1 MNITVIGMGE
11 VGKHIAGFL
20 AAEEHDVTIIDSNPL
35 SVADAEERMDVMA
48 LVGQGGSI
56 KCLRKAEVAKADLV
70 IAVTDDDEANM
81 LAALG
86 AKSLGAKKTIA
97 RISSREYLEGESGVY
112 HDVMG
117 IDLVICPQILSALEI
132 TKLVKSVGAL
142 MVENF
147 AENRVE
153 LIQLKLNEQLKIVGK
168 TLKEVT
174 MPPNTLIAAV
184 ARDDRVIIPS
194 GDDELLLND
203 EVLVIGMIEAIEQV
217 EELFGK
223 KHRGKAR
230 KAVIVGGGEIG
241 FSLVQSLKGEQIEV
255 TLIEKDAERCKFLSE
270 SLENALI
277 INGDGTSMD
286 ILEEVGVAECD
297 IFISVVSRGE
307 EVNLL
312 TGLLAKKMGA
322 RKSVVLANKP
332 DYRELYEQL
341 GIDAVVSPRLVAAN
355 QIMKYVR
362 AGRVVSTTI
371 IEEGKAEIL
380 EIIAPPSSRIVEK
393 SLKDLNF
400 PKGAVI
406 GAVVGPKGVMIPT
419 GDDTIAPN
427 STVIVFTIPSARKR
441 VEKLFK
447 IKMSE

>member
-1 MNITVIGMGE
+1 MGE

-20 AAEEHDVTIIDSNPL
+20 AAEEHDVTIIDSDPRAV
-35 SVADAEERMDVMA
+35 VAAEERMDVMA

-56 KCLRKAEVAKADLV
+56 KCLRRAEVGKADLV

-86 AKSLGAKKTIA
+86 AKSLGARKTIA

-117 IDLVICPQILSALEI
+117 VDLVICPQILSALEV

-153 LIQLKLNEQLKIVGK
+153 LIQLKLNEQLRVVGQ
-168 TLKEVT
+168 TLKDVI
-174 MPPNTLIAAV
+174 MPPNTLIAAIS
-184 ARDDRVIIPS
+184 RDGRVIIPS

-203 EVLVIGMIEAIEQV
+203 EVLVIGNIEAIDEV

-241 FSLVQSLKGEQIEV
+241 FSLVKSLTDEQIEI

-270 SLENALI
+270 SLENVLI
-277 INGDGTSMD
+277 IHGDGASMD
-286 ILEEVGVAECD
+286 ILEEVHVAEAD

-312 TGLLAKKMGA
+312 TGLLAKKLGA
-322 RKSVVLANKP
+322 KRSVVLANKP

-371 IEEGKAEIL
+371 IEEGKAEII
-380 EIIAPPSSRIVEK
+380 EIVAPPASRIVTKPLRE
-393 SLKDLNF
+393 LNF

-406 GAVVGPKGVMIPT
+406 GAVVGPEGVFVPKG
-419 GDDTIAPN
+419 DFTIAPN
-427 STVIVFTIPSARKR
+427 STVIVFTTYAARKR

-447 IKMSE
+447 IKM